1 MICALT
7 SCVTQARLKPIGFNR
22 YGRYYN
28 DNNTCSVHLYM
39 HNIIPIIAD
48 NIRCQWCNAYIP
60 LHEYKYKLYALQYL
74 FCGSMRERTSC
85 WSHDIICDRIH
96 EEFGG
101 DHNNF
106 IVTNF
111 DMKRI
116 VPLLLCII
124 NNYCESINS
133 VEITNSR
140 AYLPLMNARVTTSTS
155 LIAILC

>member
-1 MICALT
+1 MGGLFYLSLPPPNPTPEGRSDTRTNRIYLKAHRVRSFLKSTRLFTTTQSQKYIMICALT
-7 SCVTQARLKPIGFNR
+7 LRVTQARLKPIGFNR

-85 WSHDIICDRIH
+85 
-96 EEFGG
+96 
-101 DHNNF
+101 
-106 IVTNF
+106 
-111 DMKRI
+111 
-116 VPLLLCII
+116 
-124 NNYCESINS
+124 
-133 VEITNSR
+133 
-140 AYLPLMNARVTTSTS
+140 
-155 LIAILC
+155 